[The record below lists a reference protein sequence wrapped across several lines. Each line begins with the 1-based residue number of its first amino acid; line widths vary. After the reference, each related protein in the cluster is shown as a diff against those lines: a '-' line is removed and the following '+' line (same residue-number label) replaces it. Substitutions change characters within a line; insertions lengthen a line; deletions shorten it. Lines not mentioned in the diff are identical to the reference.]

1 MLVDVRLE
9 GGVEYGVGVAVVHNH
24 DVLFNTARL
33 DEESSTIIGVQLG
46 DGLVDYIEF
55 ICRGTII
62 NGYAFVGP
70 IL

>member
-1 MLVDVRLE
+1 M
-9 GGVEYGVGVAVVHNH
+9 HNH